1 MANIKVEY
9 TKLRDQ
15 LVNNGYEQSSDEVM
29 WNEGV
34 LDSID
39 NLFQGVNK
47 DVETLIRLNHF

>member
-47 DVETLIRLNHF
+47 DVEKLIRLNHF